1 MLEDLRFSN
10 PACPEQWDDAVKRL
24 REQSEG
30 GARPCLVFD
39 QTNQY
44 IAQVVNDSRQNKPGI
59 KVIPV
64 DSGADIEVAEKLEGI
79 VRHIEYSSRAGKLG
93 RASCRE
99 RVCQYVYIS
108 GVAVA

>member
-1 MLEDLRFSN
+1 MRISDWSSDVCSSEL
-10 PACPEQWDDAVKRL
+10 
-24 REQSEG
+24 SEG

-79 VRHIEYSSRAGKLG
+79 VRHIEYSSRAGIAYDTAQEYAADRKSTRLN
-93 RASCRE
+93 S
-99 RVCQYVYIS
+99 S
-108 GVAVA
+108 H